1 VILVLSLCLCG
12 VYYLQRWRSLSLCS
26 PKLTFKKDGEGST
39 FSFLTLLNEH
49 TKPYMWLVP
58 FARHEQNA
66 GGLIRTK
73 CTSKVCECQKQTPRG
88 GVFEN
93 SLQWWAEFQDW
104 YVRRQEICFKRM
116 NNMIESSDMKNGSC
130 TLNRERY
137 LLESAGDEGDVWE
150 ERRLFLFSDVQ
161 LKALVIC
168 ESETMLI
175 RSILRL
181 VSQWCRICLSWEKY
195 EGRKTIY

>member
-1 VILVLSLCLCG
+1 MILVLSLCLCG
-12 VYYLQRWRSLSLCS
+12 VYYLQRWTSLSLCS
-26 PKLTFKKDGEGST
+26 PKLTFKKDGEGNT

-130 TLNRERY
+130 TLNRERLFAGVCWRWRRCVRGEKVVLILWCATESSCY
-137 LLESAGDEGDVWE
+137 LWVRDYVDKTYTPSSL
-150 ERRLFLFSDVQ
+150 
-161 LKALVIC
+161 
-168 ESETMLI
+168 TMM
-175 RSILRL
+175 
-181 VSQWCRICLSWEKY
+181 
-195 EGRKTIY
+195 